1 MPYYDEHYD
10 KAVGVFLLILT
21 LIGDNYIENHTIIDI
36 LNNILVGYMIT

>member
-21 LIGDNYIENHTIIDI
+21 LIGGSDFDIVVIDRIDYDIDI
-36 LNNILVGYMIT
+36 V

>member
-21 LIGDNYIENHTIIDI
+21 LIGGNYFDIVVIGRIDFDIDI
-36 LNNILVGYMIT
+36 V

>member
-21 LIGDNYIENHTIIDI
+21 LIGGNYFYIVVIDRIDYDIDI
-36 LNNILVGYMIT
+36 V